1 MESSAA
7 HVQLLSRLGAGLMVV
22 AVILLAAIGDVEPA
36 ATGGR
41 FRLCVA
47 VDHFEVCRR
56 LTSDSG
62 LALDCVAGNDRLDC
76 LRKVQSRDADFLA
89 VDPEDVYVALQMDNT
104 DFGVFAEV
112 RTLEEPAAEFR
123 YEGIVLV
130 RRADG
135 FKSMAD
141 LRGKK
146 SCHTGYGR
154 NVGYKIPITKLRRL
168 DVFKMPATN
177 ERHQSPVEHELAGLS
192 ELFRSS
198 CLVGRYSPDA
208 DFDRVLKKRYANLC
222 ALCAQPDECAAN
234 DRYSGYEGAI
244 RCLVENGGD
253 VAFTKTNFVRRYF
266 GLPLS
271 PGGLAKPA
279 VNPAARPEDYVFL
292 CENGNTQPVTDQL
305 NVCSWAQRPW
315 PALMGNGDL
324 TGAGRMAELQAVLQ
338 AFYRHYTREP
348 AGAVSAAD
356 REAAHL
362 LGLDRRHLIVDQRRL
377 VPPAEYLT
385 RAYYT
390 DVIERETPYDFR
402 IRLCVVSE
410 QERQKCVQMQRAAYA
425 RDVRP
430 AFECVLKTAEACAG
444 AVVTGDVDA
453 VVLKDPPSPSSAAQ
467 LKPVVWE
474 VLDDVMWA
482 IADKGLSPDQLRVG
496 PVAYDPADKRAV
508 AAAEALRAKRP
519 SLQLVPEASQN
530 GTSGHTAPIRIVSS
544 RTLAHQDAER
554 HTMLCRDHR
563 LEPLSATG
571 CNLDRDD
578 DGNRRDRPVARVYI
592 RRGANETTQDSI
604 VHAFTALSDAF
615 GRGKR
620 HERVFQLFGPFRL
633 LTPPDQQVSDLI
645 FHDYATALAAP
656 PEPDA

>member
-1 MESSAA
+1 
-7 HVQLLSRLGAGLMVV
+7 MVV
-22 AVILLAAIGDVEPA
+22 LLLVAIGESA
-36 ATGGR
+36 ETTASGRR

-47 VDHFEVCRR
+47 VDHFAVCRR
-56 LTSDSG
+56 LTGGSG
-62 LALDCVAGNDRLDC
+62 LPLDCVAGNDRLDC
-76 LRKVQSRDADFLA
+76 LRKVQARDADFLA

-135 FKSMAD
+135 FTSMAD

-168 DVFKMPATN
+168 GVFKLPATD
-177 ERHQSPVEHELAGLS
+177 ERHHHQSPVEHELAGLS

-198 CLVGRYSPDA
+198 CLTGHYSPDA
-208 DFDRVLKKRYANLC
+208 DIDRVLKKRYANLC
-222 ALCAQPDECAAN
+222 ALCANPDECAAT
-234 DRYSGYEGAI
+234 DRYAGYEGAI

-279 VNPAARPEDYVFL
+279 VNPAARPNDYVYL
-292 CENGNTQPVTDQL
+292 CTNGTTRPVTDQR

-324 TGAGRMAELQAVLQ
+324 TGEGRMAELQAVLQ
-338 AFYRHYTREP
+338 AFYRHYTRDL
-348 AGAVSAAD
+348 AVTEVSPAD

-362 LGLDRRHLIVDQRRL
+362 LGLDRRHLIVDQRHL

-410 QERQKCVQMQRAAYA
+410 PERQKCVQMQRAAFA

-430 AFECVLKTAEACAG
+430 AFQCVLKTAEACAK
-444 AVVTGDVDA
+444 AVATGDVDA
-453 VVLKDPPSPSSAAQ
+453 VVLKEPPAPAAQ

-474 VLDDVMWA
+474 VFDDVMWA
-482 IADKGLSPDQLRVG
+482 IADKGLSSDQLRLG

-519 SLQLVPEASQN
+519 SLRLVPESAN
-530 GTSGHTAPIRIVSS
+530 GTATAPIRIVSS
-544 RTLAHQDAER
+544 RTLARHDAER
-554 HTMLCRDHR
+554 HSLLCRDHR

-571 CNLDRDD
+571 CHLDDD
-578 DGNRRDRPVARVYI
+578 DGGGGDRRERPAARVYI

-633 LTPPDQQVSDLI
+633 LTPPDRQVSDLI

-656 PEPDA
+656 SDPDA